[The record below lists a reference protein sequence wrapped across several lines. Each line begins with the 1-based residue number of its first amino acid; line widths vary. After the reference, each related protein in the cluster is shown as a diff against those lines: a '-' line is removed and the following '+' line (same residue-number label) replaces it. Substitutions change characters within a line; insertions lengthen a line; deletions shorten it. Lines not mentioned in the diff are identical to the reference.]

1 VTTARRVARD
11 ALVRVEAGAYSNVV
25 LPAMLRETELSA
37 RDRAQATALVY
48 GALRAQRR
56 LDDLLSHVSAR
67 PLDELDPEV
76 RASLRLGAEQL
87 VQGVAAYAAVDET
100 VAAAPARA
108 RSYVNGV
115 LRALAR
121 QGPPWPPSADPA
133 VALSFPDWIVERLR
147 DDLGAG
153 DARRALAAANEAPAV
168 TLRPNPNRVT
178 SEELARELE
187 DGGVTVQ
194 RGALV
199 ADALLVR
206 GVGDPAALPAIASG
220 RATPQDQASQAVVGV
235 LDPQPGDLVVDVA
248 AAPGGKA
255 TAAAELVAPSG
266 RVVASDLNAGRLRLV
281 GDAARRLVLDD
292 VSLLVADGRLLPLRE
307 ARADR
312 VLVDAPCSGLGVL
325 QRRPEAR
332 WRVQPDAVASLPGLQ
347 LDLVLAAAPLV
358 RPSGRLVYS
367 VCTLTSAET
376 RDVAAAIVDALPDFH
391 VLEPPPPP
399 WRPWGPGALLL
410 PHDAGTDGMYVL
422 GLQRAGG

>member
-25 LPAMLRETELSA
+25 LPAMLRETGLSD
-37 RDRAQATALVY
+37 RDRAHATGLVY

-56 LDDLLSHVSAR
+56 LDDLLSSVSAR
-67 PLDELDPEV
+67 PLDDLDPEV

-87 VQGVAAYAAVDET
+87 LQGVAPYAAVDET

-108 RSYVNGV
+108 RGYVNGV

-121 QGPPWPPSADPA
+121 QGPPWPESADLA
-133 VALSFPDWIVERLR
+133 VALSFPDWIVARLR
-147 DDLGAG
+147 DDLGAE
-153 DARRALAAANEAPAV
+153 DAGRALAAANEAPAV
-168 TLRPNPNRVT
+168 TLRPNRNRGT
-178 SEELARELE
+178 SDELARELE
-187 DGGVTVQ
+187 ASGVTVQ
-194 RGALV
+194 RGELV

-206 GVGDPAALPAIASG
+206 GIGDPAVLPAIASG

-235 LDPQPGDLVVDVA
+235 LDPQPGDVVVDVA

-266 RVVASDLNAGRLRLV
+266 RVVASDLNPGRLRLV
-281 GDAARRLVLDD
+281 GDAARRLALDD
-292 VSLLVADGRLLPLRE
+292 VSLLVADGRHLPLRAE
-307 ARADR
+307 SADR

-347 LDLVLAAAPLV
+347 VDLALAAAPLV
-358 RPSGRLVYS
+358 RPGGRLVYA

-376 RDVAAAIVDALPDFH
+376 RDVAASVVDALPDFR
-391 VLEPPPPP
+391 VLEQPGPP
-399 WRPWGPGALLL
+399 WRPWGLGALLL